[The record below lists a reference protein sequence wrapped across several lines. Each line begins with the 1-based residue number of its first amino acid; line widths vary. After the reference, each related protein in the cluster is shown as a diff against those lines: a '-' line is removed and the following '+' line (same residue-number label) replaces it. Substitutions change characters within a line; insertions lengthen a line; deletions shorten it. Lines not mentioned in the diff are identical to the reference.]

1 MTGPKLPLAVVPAPS
16 PTQFGSRRRGV
27 VVLVLIAVL
36 LGLAAFFTA
45 AAQSEQAGTVTFVT
59 PEGQRIPVALDSVE
73 PDVKD
78 ATYTVRSARGAVTT
92 VSVPQGW
99 SLDTLASK
107 GLAAASLD
115 LGPYKYVQVDRTAD
129 SSGERVLL
137 RKEQLTKSTAF
148 PDGAKVVVFVG
159 EDGLV
164 HFLRPQTGS
173 KDANGVDE
181 IVLPATLTVRL
192 LKRSPLKVT
201 AVASPSTT
209 KVGRL
214 VKLTGRVDAGQAA
227 GEKLTFTWSS
237 GTLFNDTG
245 ETTSYRFRK
254 RGNYP
259 VLLQVT
265 SEFTGVNG
273 ASDVVRVQVG
283 PTSRTKGP
291 DRTGGGTNTTGG
303 ADGGAADGLS
313 GSGVS
318 LSDYAGADPYA
329 DSASTSF
336 SDGSVTDPAP
346 VTPEPTPTTP
356 SDPAPA
362 TTTPKE
368 TVPAPAGTTPVQGQ
382 LVTNL
387 SLAAA
392 TVPAADASPAADS
405 TATPV
410 AARTGTP
417 QTTPKEDGGLHVP
430 AGVWMLLA
438 IVLLLIGGFWQDAYR
453 AVAPRSVPRI
463 P

>member
-1 MTGPKLPLAVVPAPS
+1 MTGPKLPLAVVPATS
-16 PTQFGSRRRGV
+16 PTPFGSRRRGV

-36 LGLAAFFTA
+36 LGLAGLFTA
-45 AAQSEQAGTVTFVT
+45 AAQSEQGSTVTFVT
-59 PEGQRIPVALDSVE
+59 PEGDRYPVTLDGVD

-78 ATYTVRSARGAVTT
+78 ATYKVRSARGITT
-92 VSVPQGW
+92 TMQVKQGW
-99 SLDTLASK
+99 SLGALSNALVDI
-107 GLAAASLD
+107 ASLSLD
-115 LGPYKYVQVDRTAD
+115 PYKYVQVDRTANN
-129 SSGERVLL
+129 SGERVLL

-148 PDGAKVVVFVG
+148 PDGAKVVVYVG
-159 EDGLV
+159 ADGLV
-164 HFLRPQTGS
+164 HFLRPQANA

-181 IVLPATLTVRL
+181 IVVPANLTVRL
-192 LKRSPLKVT
+192 TKKSPLKVT

-214 VKLTGRVDAGQAA
+214 VTLTGRVDAGQAA

-245 ETTSYRFRK
+245 ERISHRFRK
-254 RGNYP
+254 RGDYP

-283 PTSRTKGP
+283 PKSRTKGP

-303 ADGGAADGLS
+303 ADGGAADGAS
-313 GSGVS
+313 GGGVS
-318 LSDYAGADPYA
+318 LGDFAGADPYA
-329 DSASTSF
+329 DSASTSYA
-336 SDGSVTDPAP
+336 DGSVTDPAP
-346 VTPEPTPTTP
+346 VTPEPTPTAPT
-356 SDPAPA
+356 DPTPA

-368 TVPAPAGTTPVQGQ
+368 TVPAPAGSTPVQGQ

-392 TVPAADASPAADS
+392 TVPAADASPAADTS
-405 TATPV
+405 AAPV

-417 QTTPKEDGGLHVP
+417 RTAPEEDGGLHVP